1 MKKIV
6 LAFLT
11 LISFVLGEDK
21 TAELRIGAQA
31 YPLYAPLWAA
41 KELGYLDEEFK
52 KVGAKYT
59 WNVFANGP
67 LVNEGVRGGSI
78 DLGIMAD
85 LPAIIAKSVGLDI
98 VVFANFGIGEKALA
112 LIVPP
117 SSSIKEVK
125 DIKGKKIAY
134 GKGTYAQHL
143 LALLLNNNGL
153 KFSDITEINLAAG
166 DIPAALERGDID
178 GAVVWEQYI
187 SQLTVPNKAR
197 VVADGTGIKLGNNI
211 SYIKRDFAKAHP
223 ESLIAYIKAVQ
234 RGAEYINNNNK
245 AASELLSPTFKVSPQ
260 ILESVFSHFEYY
272 AKFQPR
278 DIKEIE
284 KVKDYVLREKII
296 RKDIDIKEFITTEY
310 LDRAGI

>member
-6 LAFLT
+6 LVFLA
-11 LISFVLGEDK
+11 LVSFMFGADK
-21 TAELRIGAQA
+21 TLRIGVQA

-52 KVGAKYT
+52 KVGATYT

-112 LIVPP
+112 LIVPTD
-117 SSSIKEVK
+117 SSIKEVA

-166 DIPAALERGDID
+166 DIPSALERGDID

-187 SQLTVPNKAR
+187 SQLTVPGKAR

-211 SYIKRDFAKAHP
+211 SYIKRDFAKANP
-223 ESLIAYIKAVQ
+223 ESLVAYIKAVQ
-234 RGAEYINNNNK
+234 RGAEYINNNNEE
-245 AASELLSPTFKVSPQ
+245 ASKLLSPTFKVSPQ
-260 ILESVFSHFEYY
+260 ILQSVFSHFEYY
-272 AKFQPR
+272 AKFLPR
-278 DIKEIE
+278 DIAEIE
-284 KVKDYVLREKII
+284 KVKDYVLKEKII

-310 LDRAGI
+310 LEKAGI